1 MSLQF
6 GKLPGSPAN
15 VAAPAFAAVQL
26 TRPTGAGNPFMAAMD
41 SAAPQF
47 MATYGVNR
55 PLSKPMF
62 VGYHGDKAV
71 IGGSRLFVLC

>member
-1 MSLQF
+1 MSMQF
-6 GKLPGSPAN
+6 GKLPSTPAP

-26 TRPTGAGNPFMAAMD
+26 ARPVANNPFLSAMD
-41 SAAPQF
+41 TGTSQF
-47 MATYGVNR
+47 MATYGINR
-55 PLSKPMF
+55 PLAKPMF